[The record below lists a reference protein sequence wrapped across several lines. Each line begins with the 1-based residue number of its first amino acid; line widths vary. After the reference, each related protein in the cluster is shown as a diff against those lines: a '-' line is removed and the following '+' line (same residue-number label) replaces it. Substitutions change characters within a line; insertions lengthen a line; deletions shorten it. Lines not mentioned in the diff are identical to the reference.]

1 MIEIG
6 GYEFEGPYTD
16 TRQLQM
22 RSGIYV
28 IVDVLNGEARCILDI
43 GTSGQIEERLGG
55 YHDRQS
61 CWQDNKQGEI
71 GYCVKYTSGS
81 TDVDAYNYAPSAVR
95 KSNKDTRKE
104 RLIIEDEL
112 FWKYDVPCGTNH
124 WEQKEKAIERYESYE
139 EMFGPRAQHEL

>member
-61 CWQDNKQGEI
+61 CWQENKQGEI

-81 TDVDAYNYAPSAVR
+81 TDVDTYNYAPPAVR

>member
-6 GYEFEGPYTD
+6 GYEFKGPYTN
-16 TRQLQM
+16 TGPLQM

-28 IVDVLNGEARCILDI
+28 IVDLVDGKPRNVLDI
-43 GTSGQIEERLGG
+43 GTSGQIKKRLGS
-55 YHDRQS
+55 HHSRQS
-61 CWQDNKQGEI
+61 CWRNHKQGEI
-71 GYCVKYTSGS
+71 GYCIKYTTGS
-81 TDVDAYNYAPSAVR
+81 TDVDTYNYAPPAVR
-95 KSNKDTRKE
+95 KSKEETRKE

-124 WEQKEKAIERYESYE
+124 WEQKEKAIERYNKYE